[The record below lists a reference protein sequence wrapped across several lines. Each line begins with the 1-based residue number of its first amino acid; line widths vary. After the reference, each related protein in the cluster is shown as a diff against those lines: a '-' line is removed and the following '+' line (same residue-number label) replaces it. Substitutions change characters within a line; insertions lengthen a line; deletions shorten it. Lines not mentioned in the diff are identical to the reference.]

1 MIRARLILGLLAIF
15 VLAATVNAATTGKI
29 SGKVIDAETGDP
41 LIGANVVI
49 EGTDLGA
56 STDQDGYYHIINIP
70 VGTYSVRA
78 GYIGYQSV
86 RKTEVEVLIGLT
98 STVNFELKATAIESG
113 EVVEVVAERPIVRKD
128 VTSGRSIISSDEIS
142 KMPVETVSGVLSTKA
157 GVTEGANGAIHIR
170 GGRSS
175 EVSYVI
181 DGVRVN
187 DPAYGGQAVNVENQ
201 AIQELEVVS
210 GTFNAEYGQALS
222 GVVNIVT
229 KEGSRK
235 YSGSVS
241 AYLGDYVTGH
251 SDIFWNDKNFN
262 PTNSHNLA
270 MTLSG
275 PLLPFDGLR
284 NKLNFFV
291 SYRDYSDDGYIYGI
305 RAHNPNDVM
314 FLESSTVQE
323 LLSTDFADQ
332 LNVEEPFT
340 DLNQNGQWDG
350 GEPYIDT
357 NQNGEYNPGVD
368 QFFDLNGNG
377 QLDGEY
383 YLDFN
388 QDSLWNDG
396 FSGDSS
402 LVPMAPNSR
411 QSTQAKLTWKVLPNV
426 TMRYSYFL
434 TNGKSKNYTHN
445 FRYNPDGDLWT
456 HTNNQLHILGLSHSL
471 SKDMNYTLNYSY
483 AKNSTKD
490 YVYAN
495 PLNSQYLP
503 NILLQRPSTYEF
515 YSGGMNSSHTVRD
528 NTIQSLKFDM
538 TWQANKIHQFKTGFE
553 LRDTKMKYESF
564 STIINSRYDWQPTI
578 ENPDESTNN
587 DQYWNTPRN
596 PKEYSYYIQDKIEL
610 EDMVVNAGIRF
621 DYFDP
626 NFIVPTD
633 LSSNKLMIDNRTSL
647 ADLSTKKTTPKMQ
660 WSPRLGIAFPITDR
674 GIIHFS
680 YGHFFQIPSY
690 AYLYA
695 NPEFEI
701 IRGPFNSILGNANL
715 NPQRT
720 VIYEV
725 GLQQQ
730 LSASIGMEIIGYFKD
745 IQDLLSSSI
754 YELHAKGNKYTRY
767 SNQDYGNVKGV
778 TFSLEKRATQNLSAS
793 IDYTYQI
800 AEGNASDPLAVYYDN
815 QTQPP
820 QESEKKTVP
829 LDWDQTHTLNLVV
842 SYDVPNSW
850 GMSILG
856 NYGSGLP
863 YTPQYQGY
871 RLDQENSARKPDQYK
886 LDIYLY
892 KVVPVGGLDFM
903 LYARIY
909 NLFDRLNQRYVYDD
923 TGSADYSLVPTY
935 VPNEGGQYG
944 RHDLSN
950 YLSRPNYYAPP
961 RQIRLGLKVSF

>member
-1 MIRARLILGLLAIF
+1 MRRAGLILGLLAF
-15 VLAATVNAATTGKI
+15 FSLVTVANAATTGKI
-29 SGKVIDAETGDP
+29 SGKVVDAQTGDP
-41 LIGANVVI
+41 LIGANVII

-70 VGTYSVRA
+70 VGTYSVQA

-86 RKTEVEVLIGLT
+86 RKKEVEVLIGLT
-98 STVNFELKATAIESG
+98 STVDFELSATAIQSG
-113 EVVEVVAERPIVRKD
+113 EVVEVVAKRPIVRKD
-128 VTSGRSIISSDEIS
+128 VTSGRAIISSDEIA

-157 GVTEGANGAIHIR
+157 GVTEGANGQIHIR

-187 DPAYGGQAVNVENQ
+187 DPAFGGQAVNVENQ

-222 GVVNIVT
+222 GIVNIVT
-229 KEGSRK
+229 KEGTKK
-235 YSGSVS
+235 YSGSAS
-241 AYLGDYVTGH
+241 AYLGDYTTSH
-251 SDIFWNDKNFN
+251 SDIFWNDKSFN
-262 PTNSHNLA
+262 PTNSHNIAL
-270 MTLSG
+270 TFSG
-275 PLLPFDGLR
+275 PILPLKGLR

-291 SYRDYSDDGYIYGI
+291 SYRDYSNDGYIYGI
-305 RAHNPNDVM
+305 RAHTPKDVL

-323 LLSTDFADQ
+323 LLKTDYASK
-332 LNVEEPFT
+332 LNVGEPFN
-340 DLNQNGQWDG
+340 DLNQNGIWDG
-350 GEPYIDT
+350 GEPYIDV
-357 NQNGEYNPGVD
+357 NQNGEYNAGVD

-383 YLDFN
+383 FLDFN
-388 QDSLWNDG
+388 QDSSWNNG

-411 QSTQAKLTWKVLPNV
+411 QSTQAKLTWKIFPNATV
-426 TMRYSYFL
+426 RYSYFL
-434 TNGKSKNYTHN
+434 TTGKSKDYTHN
-445 FRYNPDGDLWT
+445 FRYNPDGDPWT
-456 HTNNQLHILGLSHSL
+456 HTNNQLHILSLTHSI
-471 SKDMNYTLNYSY
+471 SKNMNYTLDYSF
-483 AKNSTKD
+483 AENSSKE

-495 PLNSQYLP
+495 PLDPRYLP
-503 NILLQRPSTYEF
+503 DILLQRPSTYEF
-515 YSGGMNSSHTVRD
+515 YSGGMDMKHTDRQ

-538 TWQANKIHQFKTGFE
+538 TWQMNKIHQFKSGFE
-553 LRDTKMKYESF
+553 LRDTKMKYRSY
-564 STIINSRYDWQPTI
+564 STIISSQYDWVPTI
-578 ENPDESTNN
+578 ENPNESTHN
-587 DQYWNTPRN
+587 DQYWNNPRN
-596 PKEYSYYIQDKIEL
+596 PHEYSAYIQDKIEL
-610 EDMVVNAGIRF
+610 QDMVVNAGLRF

-626 NFIVPTD
+626 NFIVPID
-633 LSSNKLMIDNRTSL
+633 LTSNNLMIDNRQSL
-647 ADLSTKKTTPKMQ
+647 ADLATKKTTPKMQ
-660 WSPRLGIAFPITDR
+660 WSPRLGVAFPITDR

-701 IRGPFNSILGNANL
+701 VRGSFNSILGNANL
-715 NPQRT
+715 KPQRT

-730 LSASIGMEIIGYFKD
+730 LSESIGMEVIGYFKD

-754 YELHAKGNKYTRY
+754 YELQAKGNRYTRY
-767 SNQDYGNVKGV
+767 TNQDYGNVKGV
-778 TFSLEKRATQNLSAS
+778 TLSLEKRATQHLSAS
-793 IDYTYQI
+793 VDYTYQV
-800 AEGNASDPLAVYYDN
+800 AAGNASDPLAVFYDN

-820 QESEKKTVP
+820 RESEKKTVP
-829 LDWDQTHTLNLVV
+829 LDWDQTHTLNIMVA
-842 SYDVPNSW
+842 YDVPQSW
-850 GMSILG
+850 GMSVLG
-856 NYGSGLP
+856 YYGSGLP

-871 RLDQENSARKPDQYK
+871 RLDQENSARKPAQYK
-886 LDIYLY
+886 LDLYLY
-892 KVVPVGGLDFM
+892 KVVPVSNLDFT

-909 NLFDRLNQRYVYDD
+909 NLLDRLNQRYVYDD
-923 TGSADYSLVPTY
+923 TGSASYSLVPTY
-935 VPNEGGQYG
+935 TPNEGGQYG

-950 YLSRPNYYAPP
+950 YLTRPNYYAPP